1 MDESLKKKIRP
12 YYLFPFYHNVNQ
24 EETHKGIVK
33 MIRFGYNASLYKV
46 NGRTTTV
53 CTKDLWLKKPIDAKN
68 V

>member
-1 MDESLKKKIRP
+1 M
-12 YYLFPFYHNVNQ
+12 FPFYHNVNQ

-33 MIRFGYNASLYKV
+33 MIRFGYDASLSKV